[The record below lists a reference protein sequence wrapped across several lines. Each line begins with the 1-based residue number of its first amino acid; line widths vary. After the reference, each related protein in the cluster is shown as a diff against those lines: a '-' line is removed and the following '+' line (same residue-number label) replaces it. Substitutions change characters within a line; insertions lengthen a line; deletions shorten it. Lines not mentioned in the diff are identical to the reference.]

1 MSTPL
6 SNGGATLAPTPAQ
19 PHHLSRQP
27 SKEDLELAEN
37 LNLLNH
43 SHDRPPASRETDA
56 HSENNPPPTSNGTAK
71 NNNEQVSE
79 YHSLEDTL
87 GYHANLP
94 NNPPADDQQPPP
106 PQAQASQPAMSTPA
120 STPRRSLGGSVPVN
134 GQICR

>member
-6 SNGGATLAPTPAQ
+6 SNGGATLAPTPTH

-43 SHDRPPASRETDA
+43 SHERPPASREADTQP
-56 HSENNPPPTSNGTAK
+56 ENTSDPSPNGVEKK
-71 NNNEQVSE
+71 NDSVSE

-87 GYHANLP
+87 NYQSGLQ
-94 NNPPADDQQPPP
+94 NNQPEE
-106 PQAQASQPAMSTPA
+106 QHSQPTQMAQPTLSTPT
-120 STPRRSLGGSVPVN
+120 STARRSLGASTPVN
-134 GQICR
+134 GQVCK